1 MMFQKQE
8 EKRTRWNEI
17 IQNKERNIENSF
29 KHQKDLMI
37 KQTKQDKEKAKKF
50 YFNLMGESMIKN
62 RLNTTTPYNQKIK
75 S

>member
-37 KQTKQDKEKAKKF
+37 KQTKQDKEKAKKVKEGIAN
-50 YFNLMGESMIKN
+50 FNFKVA
-62 RLNTTTPYNQKIK
+62 
-75 S
+75 